1 MASQVFSG
9 GGGGGR
15 GPRATW
21 EQRQQA
27 AELAAAAARLPA
39 LARSKPA
46 FLAAQIQPVLSAL
59 RLAALFGDSGS
70 NSGSSNSS
78 NSSSRTSGSSSSD
91 EQDEL
96 RPAAGSGQQHATS
109 WEWLPEASAQLQRL
123 AAIDRHAGANTS
135 LLLFLL
141 LGSAVSDNDGGAGGD
156 VGDDDAAS
164 LLPLLQLIDAVGWQQ
179 LVLQALPLLPQS
191 QARRLEHGLVAAAAA
206 AAEAGDGGAP
216 DGQRQAA
223 LQQLVLRLT
232 RGVQQHLDT
241 YLHPSSSGNGATLQ
255 PWQLDDIALLQQLL
269 LVCPSAAA
277 HPPAAGALRQLQAT
291 ADASMARVMRG
302 MQQRQGEQ
310 QQQHQPFF
318 QQLCQLRARL
328 MLATAAAAACAS
340 GTEGGSGACQ
350 ASEPSDG
357 DASQASAAQAW
368 GQVLQMPPKVP
379 SAAAASGSPA
389 VPSITRQ
396 QFLAACVA
404 SLCLLQATSGT
415 KGSHHKCGASTAGG
429 ATQHQGCPRQDV
441 CPALPGVH
449 FELPP
454 LPSSHTSAAAYA
466 TCGVRSTGIVRAA
479 ASGAATELVRAADAA
494 ASELAQDP
502 GCLEPAQLMVAAL
515 QLAAGQAKGAAASA
529 LVSALSEQEAPPPA
543 AAASSWNR
551 LLQLAAAA
559 AAKVSDRNEQRQL
572 LLLLLHGQQP
582 WQSRLRL
589 ALQADA
595 ALQQRC
601 RQELVAVAN
610 RFSAGGNSAGR
621 TAAAV
626 VHGEERR
633 RRTAAAVLALMP
645 HALLCPEAVLERLVG
660 EALVQPGEQV
670 NLLLDVLREM
680 QPLAAYCP
688 NQQQQQAGI
697 EPPTVLLR
705 LLAQML
711 VPGSSSQPQL
721 AMLDTQ
727 GSRQALIQLV
737 GGLCGAVPHGMA
749 RPATGK
755 GAAAGAVSPG
765 SGELPLVSA
774 AAMLRH
780 VVAPALR
787 PKQQHQQ
794 QQRHEQYQ
802 QQQPQQPKAANMLL
816 PLQLAD
822 LLVATTG
829 DVTAGGGEQSDQ
841 LVVLLPLL
849 TGLLELE
856 GRRIDRSPAVL
867 QATGVDTL
875 ELAAELAQRLGI
887 ESCSCSGASR
897 YFTQQLQI
905 MHSAAAQAQP
915 AQRLQQLRQ
924 GMLRLLAALLPCC
937 TAAEAREVL
946 QAALPAAIQAAMMQ
960 AAAPAQEHL
969 HFGGASASAS
979 SILPGALAAAVE
991 AACRAARTLALR
1003 PDQAPIAGEQ
1013 LPASSQPP
1021 ASADAMA
1028 AARATAPTVLRQVAV
1043 EHMLRHLVLH
1053 SVRLAGSE
1061 SNTAG
1066 PPPPLPPGGSPPL
1079 RLTAAEAQALGLRCF
1094 KELCQL
1100 VAALQAAGYN
1110 CATPQAGLL
1119 RLAQQLLHAPAAN
1132 RCELEQGR
1140 VTRTQQPASIA
1151 LDHVKR
1157 QLEAAARL
1165 LPEGRLREVALL
1177 GIEQAAGAAA
1187 IAP

>member
-1 MASQVFSG
+1 
-9 GGGGGR
+9 
-15 GPRATW
+15 
-21 EQRQQA
+21 
-27 AELAAAAARLPA
+27 
-39 LARSKPA
+39 
-46 FLAAQIQPVLSAL
+46 
-59 RLAALFGDSGS
+59 
-70 NSGSSNSS
+70 
-78 NSSSRTSGSSSSD
+78 
-91 EQDEL
+91 
-96 RPAAGSGQQHATS
+96 
-109 WEWLPEASAQLQRL
+109 
-123 AAIDRHAGANTS
+123 
-135 LLLFLL
+135 
-141 LGSAVSDNDGGAGGD
+141 
-156 VGDDDAAS
+156 
-164 LLPLLQLIDAVGWQQ
+164 
-179 LVLQALPLLPQS
+179 
-191 QARRLEHGLVAAAAA
+191 
-206 AAEAGDGGAP
+206 
-216 DGQRQAA
+216 
-223 LQQLVLRLT
+223 
-232 RGVQQHLDT
+232 
-241 YLHPSSSGNGATLQ
+241 
-255 PWQLDDIALLQQLL
+255 
-269 LVCPSAAA
+269 
-277 HPPAAGALRQLQAT
+277 
-291 ADASMARVMRG
+291 MARVMHG

-310 QQQHQPFF
+310 QQQHQPLF

-328 MLATAAAAACAS
+328 MLATAASAACDS
-340 GTEGGSGACQ
+340 GAEGGFGACQ
-350 ASEPSDG
+350 ASELFDG

-379 SAAAASGSPA
+379 AAAAASSSPA
-389 VPSITRQ
+389 VPSIIRQ

-404 SLCLLQATSGT
+404 STCLLQATSGT
-415 KGSHHKCGASTAGG
+415 KGGHYKCGASTAGG

-502 GCLEPAQLMVAAL
+502 GCLEPAQLVVAAL

-559 AAKVSDRNEQRQL
+559 AAKVSDRNEQRKL

-582 WQSRLRL
+582 WQSRLQL

-601 RQELVAVAN
+601 RQELVAAAN
-610 RFSAGGNSAGR
+610 RFSAGGDSAGR

-670 NLLLDVLREM
+670 GKRATWAAVTLLCSALCNVRCLWHLWHCCLLIDPAIYGTHVVCVAAGCVQVNLLLDVLREM

-705 LLAQML
+705 LLAQLL

-765 SGELPLVSA
+765 GGELPLVSA

-822 LLVATTG
+822 LLVAATG

-841 LVVLLPLL
+841 LAILLPLL

-867 QATGVDTL
+867 QAAGVDTL

-905 MHSAAAQAQP
+905 VHSAAAQAKP

-946 QAALPAAIQAAMMQ
+946 QAALPAAIQAAMTQ
-960 AAAPAQEHL
+960 AAAPAQEQQ

-991 AACRAARTLALR
+991 AACRAVRTLALR

-1021 ASADAMA
+1021 ESADAMA
-1028 AARATAPTVLRQVAV
+1028 AARAAAPSALRQVAV

-1066 PPPPLPPGGSPPL
+1066 PPPLLPPGGSTPL

-1100 VAALQAAGYN
+1100 VAAVQPAGYD
-1110 CATPQAGLL
+1110 CATLQAGLL

-1140 VTRTQQPASIA
+1140 VSRTQQPASIA
-1151 LDHVKR
+1151 LDRVNR
-1157 QLEAAARL
+1157 QLESAARL

-1177 GIEQAAGAAA
+1177 GIEQAASAAA